1 MRVGAG
7 HFVPMAVD
15 VCSPALVV
23 SDPDDAGNGFREVVE
38 EGFTFVSLGE
48 ITPYAARTTGLA
60 W

>member
-1 MRVGAG
+1 MPVGAG

-38 EGFTFVSLGE
+38 EGFMFVSLGE
-48 ITPYAARTTGLA
+48 QLLMPREQPA
-60 W
+60 